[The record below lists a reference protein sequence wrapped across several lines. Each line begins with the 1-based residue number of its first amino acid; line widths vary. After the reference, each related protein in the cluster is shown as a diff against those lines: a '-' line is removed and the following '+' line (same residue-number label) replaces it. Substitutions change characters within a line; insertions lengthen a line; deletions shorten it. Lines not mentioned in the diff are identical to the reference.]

1 METDDTTLNI
11 SSVIDTTVNN
21 TTTTL
26 DYTDWLIDDLS
37 FADTI
42 TIDNSTNSDF
52 VINRPGKPPLKV
64 AETLE
69 CIMARLAIL
78 EPDFDKMEKYP
89 ALKEAYDHY
98 KTIEG
103 MLLNNDSND

>member
-1 METDDTTLNI
+1 MEDDTTSQL
-11 SSVIDTTVNN
+11 SSYFT
-21 TTTTL
+21 
-26 DYTDWLIDDLS
+26 
-37 FADTI
+37 DTI
-42 TIDNSTNSDF
+42 VASNSINHVYTAGAGTISLNDPTDYHD
-52 VINRPGKPPLKV
+52 ITIQRPGKPPLKV

-89 ALKEAYDHY
+89 ALKEAYDNY
-98 KTIEG
+98 KIIEG